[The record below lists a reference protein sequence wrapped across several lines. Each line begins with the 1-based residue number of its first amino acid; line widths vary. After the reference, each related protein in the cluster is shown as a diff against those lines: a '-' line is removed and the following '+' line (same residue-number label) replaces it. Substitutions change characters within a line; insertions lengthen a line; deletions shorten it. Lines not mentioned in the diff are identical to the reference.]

1 MPSTPDISVVVPSHE
16 RPVRLRWLLNALA
29 EQTLDR
35 NRFEVIVAH
44 DSGQQT
50 KALLR
55 THAIDPR
62 EIDLPPCGAAPKRN
76 AGWRAARA
84 PLVAFTDDDC
94 RPPTEWLERALAAA
108 KRHPGAI
115 VQGMT
120 MPDPDEVALEAAA
133 PHTHTQ
139 RIVPPSH
146 AAQTCNIV
154 YPRDVLE
161 RLGGFVEGLESGD
174 DTDLAARARREGVG
188 YVGAREVL
196 TWHAVEP
203 TTLWRSLRG
212 ARRWQ
217 DVPAAVKRSPE
228 LREHM
233 PMWFFWK
240 RTHVWLGPAVAGAAL
255 ARRKPAAAAALAL
268 PWLIHALP
276 QEYGTGP
283 RGRARAISEL
293 PGRAAIDVA
302 ELAALA
308 KGSVKHRSLLL

>member
-1 MPSTPDISVVVPSHE
+1 MPPEISVVVPSHE
-16 RPVRLRWLLNALA
+16 RPVRLRWLLNALE
-29 EQTLDR
+29 EQTLPRD
-35 NRFEVIVAH
+35 RFEVIVAH
-44 DSGQQT
+44 DSGRET
-50 KALLR
+50 AELLD
-55 THAIDPR
+55 THPVEPHAI
-62 EIDLPPCGAAPKRN
+62 ELPPCGAAPKRN

-84 PLVAFTDDDC
+84 PVVAFTDDDC
-94 RPPTEWLERALAAA
+94 RPPAEWLERALAAA
-108 KRHPGAI
+108 GRHPGAV
-115 VQGMT
+115 VQGTT

-154 YPRDVLE
+154 YPREVLQ
-161 RLGGFVEGLESGD
+161 RLDGFVEGLESGD
-174 DTDLAARARREGVG
+174 DTDLAARAQRELGAP

-196 TWHAVEP
+196 TWHAVVP
-203 TTLWRSLRG
+203 VSLWRSLRG
-212 ARRWQ
+212 ASRWR
-217 DVPAAVKRSPE
+217 DVPAAVKRNPE

-240 RTHVWLGPAVAGAAL
+240 RTHVWLGPAAAGLAL
-255 ARRKPAAAAALAL
+255 ARKHPAAAALAL

-283 RGRARAISEL
+283 RGRVRALAEL
-293 PGRAAIDVA
+293 PGRAAVDVA

-308 KGSVKHRSLLL
+308 RGSVRHRSLLL